1 LPELYSPSTLSGATR
16 NGNYSPWDLQIN
28 TLQTAKP
35 ASFYRIG
42 IDFYLGINHI
52 GLLIK
57 ELATVLAFY
66 QGVSGFK
73 LVSRET
79 IRNSST
85 ADKLFGHEGIE
96 CEVAVLEALNM
107 LFKIIEFSRN
117 RSKTIYPWKY
127 STP

>member
-1 LPELYSPSTLSGATR
+1 LGSSDQHSSGCETR
-16 NGNYSPWDLQIN
+16 IV
-28 TLQTAKP
+28 
-35 ASFYRIG
+35 FCRIG

-52 GLLIK
+52 GLLVK
-57 ELATVLAFY
+57 ELDIVLAFY

-79 IRNSST
+79 IRNSYT

-96 CEVAVLEALNM
+96 CGVAILEARIM

-117 RSKTIYPWKY
+117 RPKTIY
-127 STP
+127 S